1 MNANYKPK
9 VNPYSSGMF
18 SHMSDKEIRAWKLT
32 EPYRRREYDAYSYA
46 VELSVLYMMAVEFGF
61 GKIRLK
67 RAWKKLIQNRVL
79 VRHHLRGNGYSL
91 KDTGK
96 NIEDTDMEEELRK
109 RGVNLKDWLNTVIF
123 NVETNEVSFNDEEGD
138 AS

>member
-18 SHMSDKEIRAWKLT
+18 SHMSDKEVRAWKLT
-32 EPYRRREYDAYSYA
+32 EPYRKREYDSYAYA

-67 RAWKKLIQNRVL
+67 RAWKRLIQNRVL
-79 VRHHLRGNGYSL
+79 VRRHLRENGYVI

-96 NIEDTDMEEELRK
+96 NIEDTYMEEELRK
-109 RGVNLKDWLNTVIF
+109 RCVNLKEWLGTVVFDIE
-123 NVETNEVSFNDEEGD
+123 NNEVFFNDEKTEV
-138 AS
+138 